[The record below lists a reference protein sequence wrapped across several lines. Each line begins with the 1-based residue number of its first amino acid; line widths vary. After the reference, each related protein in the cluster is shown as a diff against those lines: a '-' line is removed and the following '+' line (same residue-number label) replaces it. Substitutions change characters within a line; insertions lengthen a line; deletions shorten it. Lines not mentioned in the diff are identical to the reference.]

1 MNKLKLSNLKNILEE
16 AVCGHCDHAYDDDSP
31 KGQAAYAGIA
41 LLNYY
46 KENAELHLNDDGM
59 DVFIMEVDNEPCMTE
74 VVEVQCFLDT
84 IYGPLYYAYQ
94 SPSSSTVQVFRI
106 GLVTPPLM
114 NKLKTWLAKK
124 CLMDKIPTSTF
135 YKDLEWRMLPNY
147 KRVFNVKHRNNDC
160 YMEDPYIPALL
171 QIGNIE
177 LNPGPIVSIPKM
189 GIQLQDTGTHY
200 LLILN
205 NGATIT
211 VRYSQYRDDEDFV
224 YVEVENGELLRQ
236 IQHKKT
242 RSQVFH
248 DMRISHI
255 QTAYTPHVDFQ
266 PSKRV
271 IFKPIN
277 EIFGKVG
284 HTFPLTDSEGR
295 FGKIE
300 NFNIIPRNIM
310 RVKIG
315 DKWCTFDKVTTAKY
329 RYLITSIKDQIM
341 TEEQVIHYT
350 SLITSVQ
357 MCVISTDGNFKSLLL
372 QYARLF
378 FANLAV
384 MTKKTRTLVSEE
396 KAWDS
401 LFELPYVYIP
411 SPVFHFGSELELM
424 QKPIPFPTEIPRY
437 NDIKSVMSEAKVYDF
452 SQGEQ
457 EDRFKWRKRIIE
469 DFSKSLTISPTAT
482 ACDLKFDFA
491 VTHTISMI
499 PREESIEL
507 GFKEKFIKELV
518 QKRLIVSDFIE
529 ACVVV
534 LSTIQEPEEVCTIVK
549 ALSSRMFHY
558 AVTSNL
564 QRLLM
569 QDVRDKPPH
578 EMSRLDAIDY
588 TYNNFPVE
596 TKVARR
602 MQLEYQ
608 IFCSELGWDG
618 KKNVF
623 NNIKTIRRI
632 YVMRYAEIREVHGGW
647 LDSAKQKYADVK
659 EFLSIAYDSKSTMK
673 EINELWNEKKQSI
686 VGLLSSDLE
695 SDLGKTLMTSTDFS
709 TFASSLDSGKRVIN
723 VLFDTV
729 MQNLYGL
736 IGVPYTSTF
745 PATTALLYYLVW
757 KNTNNTTLQYLLI
770 VDILGTIG
778 IVDVALATLRAAG
791 RIIAAIWNKVV
802 SVSEFN
808 DEDLEKVL
816 KTMDNAKDVKL
827 EQAKKVLDTVP
838 DPEVS
843 AEDLSLW
850 EKISSC
856 INSNNVAVMGAIA
869 VAIGVAFRLPN
880 NYNLNIVGNGLVQTM
895 KNLSIV
901 GGGALMIPK
910 VYTFLVAA
918 VKWVVDEVKGIV
930 LQKHVTKYQ
939 LNVQVTHWLRDAA
952 VFMPDQVNVLLA
964 RNPDLCA
971 LWLQQEDTHAYLLT
985 RTMDMNR
992 EIRIEFNRVSKT
1004 FMTRAERV
1012 HNALIQM
1019 FPVDEIFHVQFVSD
1033 PGLGKT
1039 DVADS
1044 TIKNL
1049 NKSLALGEI
1058 DRASTLGPELSKA
1071 LISRAILNYSSIP
1084 DKHNYNDNRKYM
1096 DGYVGQTALYG
1107 DDLNMFK
1114 NSDPDKIVEQIFICS
1129 GNTVTANM
1137 ADLSEKGRPISS
1149 KIFVSNTNVAFPKPD
1164 GMLVPGALWRRRLL
1178 VQVVPVP
1185 DLAKLLHEGSDVNAV
1200 IEQFCKK
1207 KKLNRT
1213 NSEHLLFH
1221 VVVPSNSTITYVRH
1235 GNVEMKNL
1243 TLVQLEKYLSAR
1255 MKLHMATEWDRSITK
1270 SPILAKLKLYYTL
1283 CCKKTGT
1290 TEKKMTDG
1298 AMLRMGKKILDD
1310 YQATCFD
1317 EQMSNLITTS
1327 GFSEEVAK
1335 QCTER
1340 EKTKL
1345 TNMKNFLSEYTK
1357 GVPIDAKLFT
1367 KEVSGKTTKHG
1378 LLYSASAGGY
1388 VMVDTVN
1395 ERAYETEPVNWSNME
1410 FKDIMQD
1417 TVTQNRLVYKTDKQ
1431 LDPLFERSILGAML
1445 EVESVSSF
1453 HQEAFLAKK
1462 IRRFEQK
1469 PIIDNFLSEVKY
1481 WISASANATV
1491 SLAKW
1496 VYNKILKVV
1505 GFKLLNGV
1513 FVMLGLMGLFFSA
1526 GIVGSLLAPEE
1537 SSYNQHGKKVLVP
1550 GISRKAMTVPVSS
1563 NEVPTSI
1570 MRSCF
1575 KVYVQDTSFQ
1585 MLAYTGN
1592 IFIVN
1597 QHSFDRVKFP
1607 ARMSIADP
1615 STTQHMKEVIVLE
1628 KDYKPVPNTDYAL
1641 ICINQMRPVKS
1652 LRNKWIQ
1659 EAELADDMINLR
1671 LSEGTVVSIRES
1683 SVCKPSNESSNRD
1696 FLIQGP
1702 SKLFTPSDPRAN
1714 GRHSGRVLALNVSTR
1729 GGDSGSVVLHD
1740 NNRLFSSVLGIVH
1753 QSNETFGITYVAI
1766 CSREQ
1771 LDKVKDQFEFKDR
1784 IEVNLS
1790 EVREV
1795 NEHRLKHVFKH
1806 NQILKESPFPSQA
1819 VDTAAGFK
1827 KTAIYGYF
1835 PSDVQPAIQRDDDP
1849 RIPPGSRHMLEV
1861 SLNKSAGINTAI
1873 ITPDDQ
1879 IWAAKYLRA
1888 IYDTWVP
1895 NVHLARVLTPAQA
1908 ITGIKM
1914 PGSTSIDVTTSAG
1927 LPYKLEKGVIGKKP
1941 FIQYNERTKEW
1952 NIQNRVFNDLEI
1964 MNHGYH
1970 AGIINHNWKT
1980 EYRKHELVGLNK
1992 ILEPKTRTV
2001 GTGNFIQQ
2009 VGYMTIFKDFHTM
2022 TKNVWNEGNTCPF
2035 AMGLDPERHWDA
2047 VARHVRYIDYVIDF
2061 DVKAWEEKMNQTLMN
2076 IATKVRLDIIK
2087 SSMLAQGLPWS
2098 VDYEREAYASIVD
2111 YMHTDVVFEDIVY
2124 SKSTGLLSGHPATF
2138 MENSEAHEIIFGL
2151 ACYKILRRV
2160 APHKANIPYI
2170 LEHCRSIKAADDIL
2184 IGISPDAREHITD
2197 IRLVEEY
2204 KNLGYQTTAP
2214 DKTPIVTAKTIEEVQ
2229 FLKNG
2234 FILRDG
2240 VFEVNPNESQIHQLL
2255 NWVRTKTALTHEE
2268 QIRVNFG
2275 TAMRFAYWKGED
2287 YYESIRAQLN
2297 SLCARTQVNFTWS
2310 STYDDMTSII
2320 RRNNEDTQS
2329 AFLSQK
2335 NSERNDTIFANP
2347 DYDVYY

>member
-1 MNKLKLSNLKNILEE
+1 MNPFNLSDIKNVLED
-16 AVCGHCDHAYDDDSP
+16 AVCGHCDHGYYDDSP
-31 KGQAAYAGIA
+31 KGEAAYAGIA
-41 LLNYY
+41 LFNYY
-46 KENAELHLNDDGM
+46 KENAELHLNDSGM
-59 DVFIMEVDNEPCMTE
+59 NVFIMEVVDEPSMTE

-84 IYGPLYYAYQ
+84 TYGPLYYAYE
-94 SPSSSTVQVFRI
+94 SEDSDWVQLFRI
-106 GLVTPPLM
+106 GLVTPSLM
-114 NKLKTWLAKK
+114 DKLKIWLAKR
-124 CLMDKIPTSTF
+124 CRDDKIPASTF
-135 YKDLEWRMLPNY
+135 YKDKPATKLPSY
-147 KRVFNVKHRNNDC
+147 KRVFNIKHRNNDC
-160 YMEDPYIPALL
+160 YLEDPYVPALL
-171 QIGNIE
+171 QIGNVE
-177 LNPGPIVSIPKM
+177 LNPGPVVSIPKM
-189 GIQLQDTGTHY
+189 GVRLQDTGTHF
-200 LLILN
+200 LVILN

-211 VRYSQYRDDEDFV
+211 VHYTQYRDDEDFI
-224 YVEVENGELLRQ
+224 YVEVDNTELLKQTLSR
-236 IQHKKT
+236 KT

-248 DMRISHI
+248 DMRISHK
-255 QTAYTPHVDFQ
+255 QASYTPHVDFQ
-266 PSKRV
+266 PDKRV
-271 IFKPIN
+271 VFKPIN
-277 EIFGKVG
+277 DIFSKVG
-284 HTFPLTDSEGR
+284 HSFPLHDSEGR

-300 NFNIIPRNIM
+300 NFNVIPRNVM

-315 DKWCTFDKVTTAKY
+315 EKWCTFDKVTTAKY
-329 RYLITSIKDQIM
+329 RYLITSIKNQLM

-350 SLITSVQ
+350 SLLTSVQ

-378 FANLAV
+378 FANLHV
-384 MTKKTRTLVSEE
+384 MIKTTRTLVSDER
-396 KAWDS
+396 AWDG
-401 LFELPYVYIP
+401 LFDLPYVYIP
-411 SPVFHFGSELELM
+411 SPVLHFGSELELM
-424 QKPIPFPTEIPRY
+424 QKPLPFPTDIPRY
-437 NDIKSVMSEAKVYDF
+437 SSMRSIMAETKLYDF
-452 SQGEQ
+452 SQGEA
-457 EDRFKWRKRIIE
+457 EDHSTWRKRIID
-469 DFSKSLTISPTAT
+469 DFGKSLTISPTAT
-482 ACDLKFDFA
+482 ACDLKFDFS
-491 VTHTISMI
+491 VTHSISMI
-499 PREESIEL
+499 PREESIDL
-507 GFKEKFIKELV
+507 GFKERFVKELV
-518 QKRLIVSDFIE
+518 QTRLIVSDFVE

-534 LSTIQEPEEVCTIVK
+534 LSTIQDPDEVCTIVK
-549 ALSSRMFHY
+549 ALSARMFHY

-569 QDVRDKPPH
+569 QDVQEAPPH
-578 EMSRLDAIDY
+578 EFSRLDSIDFS
-588 TYNNFPVE
+588 YNNFPVE

-608 IFCSELGWDG
+608 IFCTELGWNG

-632 YVMRYAEIREVHGGW
+632 YIMRYSQIKEVQGGW
-647 LDSAKQKYADVK
+647 LEAAKKKYADMK
-659 EFLSIAYDSKSTMK
+659 EFLNIAYDSKSTMQ
-673 EINELWNEKKQSI
+673 EINTLWNEKKESI
-686 VGLLSSDLE
+686 VGFLSSDVD
-695 SDLGKTLMTSTDFS
+695 SSLGKTLMTSTDFS
-709 TFASSLDSGKRVIN
+709 TFASSLDSGKRVVN
-723 VLFDTV
+723 VLFETV
-729 MQNLYGL
+729 MQNLYNL
-736 IGVPYTSTF
+736 IGIPYTSTF

-757 KNTNNTTLQYLLI
+757 KNTNNSTLQYLLI

-778 IVDVALATLRAAG
+778 IVDVALATLRATG
-791 RIIAAIWNKVV
+791 RIISAIWNKVTTV
-802 SVSEFN
+802 N
-808 DEDLEKVL
+808 DFKDADLQKVL
-816 KTMDNAKDVKL
+816 DEMDTAKEEKLDKT
-827 EQAKKVLDTVP
+827 KKVLDEMP
-838 DPEVS
+838 DPEVRS
-843 AEDLSLW
+843 EDLSLW

-869 VAIGVAFRLPN
+869 IAIGVAFKLPS
-880 NYNLNIVGNGLVQTM
+880 NYNMNIIGNGLVQTM
-895 KNLSIV
+895 KNLSVI

-910 VYTFLVAA
+910 VYTYLIAA
-918 VKWVVDEVKGIV
+918 VKWVVDELKGLV
-930 LQKHVTKYQ
+930 LSKHVTKYQ
-939 LNVQVTHWLRDAA
+939 LNVKTTSWLRDAA
-952 VFMPDQVNVLLA
+952 VFMPDQVNTLLA

-971 LWLQQEDTHAYLLT
+971 LWLQQEDIHAYLLS

-992 EIRIEFNRVSKT
+992 EIRIEFNRVSKI

-1019 FPVDEIFHVQFVSD
+1019 FPIDEIFHVQFLSD

-1044 TIKNL
+1044 IMKTL
-1049 NKSLALGEI
+1049 SESLALGEI
-1058 DRASTLGPELSKA
+1058 DRASTLGPALSKA
-1071 LISRAILNYSSIP
+1071 LITRAILNFSTIP
-1084 DKHNYNDNRKYM
+1084 DKYNYNDNLKHM
-1096 DGYVGQTALYG
+1096 DGYVGQTVLYG

-1114 NSDPDKIVEQIFICS
+1114 NTDPDKITEQIYICS
-1129 GNTVTANM
+1129 GNSVIASM
-1137 ADLSEKGRPISS
+1137 ADLAEKGRPISS
-1149 KIFVSNTNVAFPKPD
+1149 KIFVSNTNVAFPRPD
-1164 GMLVPGALWRRRLL
+1164 GMLVPQALWRRRVL
-1178 VQVVPVP
+1178 VQVQPIP
-1185 DLAKLLHEGSDVNAV
+1185 ALSKLMYEKCDVNAV
-1200 IEQFCKK
+1200 IEKFCNLE
-1207 KKLNRT
+1207 KLNRT
-1213 NSEHLLFH
+1213 KSEHLLFNII
-1221 VVVPSNSTITYVRH
+1221 VPSNDSITYVQH
-1235 GNVEMKNL
+1235 GNVVMKNL
-1243 TLVQLEKYLSAR
+1243 TLEQLKKYLDAK

-1283 CCKKTGT
+1283 SCRKTGVPEET
-1290 TEKKMTDG
+1290 MTDAALLKMGEKILSDYQSNCFAEQLSDLVAKSGYEPSMAEEFSAREKKKLASMHDF
-1298 AMLRMGKKILDD
+1298 LKD
-1310 YQATCFD
+1310 YA
-1317 EQMSNLITTS
+1317 
-1327 GFSEEVAK
+1327 
-1335 QCTER
+1335 
-1340 EKTKL
+1340 
-1345 TNMKNFLSEYTK
+1345 K
-1357 GVPIDAKLFT
+1357 GVEIDAKMFT
-1367 KEVSGKTTKHG
+1367 REVSGKSTKHG
-1378 LLYSASAGGY
+1378 LLYLPNEGGY
-1388 VMVDTVN
+1388 VLVETVN
-1395 ERAYETEPVNWSNME
+1395 ERSYESEAVNWSNFA
-1410 FKDIMQD
+1410 FKDITTD
-1417 TVTQNRLVYKTDKQ
+1417 GVKQNRLFYKSDVK
-1431 LDPLFERSILGAML
+1431 LNPLYEKSLLGAML
-1445 EVESVSSF
+1445 EIESVSSF
-1453 HQEAFLAKK
+1453 HQKTFLEKK
-1462 IRRFEQK
+1462 VRRFQQK
-1469 PIIDNFLSEVKY
+1469 PILANFLAEVKF
-1481 WISASANATV
+1481 WVSATADATV
-1491 SLAKW
+1491 SLTKW
-1496 VYNKILKVV
+1496 IYNKIVKVV

-1526 GIVGSLLAPEE
+1526 GIVGALLAPEE
-1537 SSYNQHGKKVLVP
+1537 VSYNQHGKRVLIP
-1550 GISRKAMTVPVSS
+1550 GVSKKSMPTPVSA
-1563 NEVPTSI
+1563 NEVQSNI
-1570 MRSCF
+1570 LRSCF
-1575 KVYVQDTSFQ
+1575 KVYVQETSFQ

-1592 IFIVN
+1592 IFIAN

-1615 STTQHMKEVIVLE
+1615 STTQLMKEVIILE

-1652 LRNKWIQ
+1652 LRSKWIQ

-1683 SVCKPSNESSNRD
+1683 SVFKPSNESSNRD
-1696 FLIQGP
+1696 FLVQGP
-1702 SKLFTPSDPRAN
+1702 SRLFTPNDPRAN

-1729 GGDSGSVVLHD
+1729 GGDSGSVVLHH
-1740 NNRLFSSVLGIVH
+1740 NNRLPSSVLGIVH
-1753 QSNETFGITYVAI
+1753 QSNETIGITYVAI

-1771 LDKVKDQFEFKDR
+1771 LDNVKNQFDFKDR

-1819 VDTAAGFK
+1819 VDTAPGFK
-1827 KTAIYGYF
+1827 KTAIYGIF
-1835 PSDVQPAIQRDDDP
+1835 PSEVQPALQREDDP

-1861 SLNKSAGINTAI
+1861 SLNKSAGVNTAV

-1879 IWAAKYLRA
+1879 VWAAKYLRA
-1888 IYDTWVP
+1888 VYDTWVP
-1895 NVHLARVLTPAQA
+1895 NVHLARVLTPSQA

-1927 LPYKLEKGVIGKKP
+1927 LPYKLERGVIGKKP
-1941 FIQYNERTKEW
+1941 FILYNDRTKEW

-2009 VGYMTIFKDFHTM
+2009 IGYMTIFKDFHTM

-2076 IATKVRLDIIK
+2076 IATKVRLEIIK
-2087 SSMLAQGLPWS
+2087 SSMLSQGLPWS
-2098 VDYEREAYASIVD
+2098 MDYEKEAYASIVD

-2151 ACYKILRRV
+2151 ACYKILKRV

-2234 FILRDG
+2234 FALRDG

-2287 YYESIRAQLN
+2287 YYETIRAQLN
-2297 SLCARTQVNFTWS
+2297 SVCARTQINFTWS

-2320 RRNNEDTQS
+2320 RRDNEDTQS

-2335 NSERNDTIFANP
+2335 NSDRNDTIFANP
-2347 DYDVYY
+2347 DYDFYY